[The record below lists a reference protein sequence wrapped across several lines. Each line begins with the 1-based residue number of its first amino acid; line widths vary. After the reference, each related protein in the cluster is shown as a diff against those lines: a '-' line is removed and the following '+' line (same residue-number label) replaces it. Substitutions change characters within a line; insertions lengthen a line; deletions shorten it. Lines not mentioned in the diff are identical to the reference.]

1 MLDKCLDYIVF
12 VYFMQYF
19 ILLDNSNRKTYILC
33 FYQINFTK
41 WLQQA
46 LYSFYIIFNNYVC

>member
-1 MLDKCLDYIVF
+1 
-12 VYFMQYF
+12 MQYF
-19 ILLDNSNRKTYILC
+19 ILLDNRNRKTYILC